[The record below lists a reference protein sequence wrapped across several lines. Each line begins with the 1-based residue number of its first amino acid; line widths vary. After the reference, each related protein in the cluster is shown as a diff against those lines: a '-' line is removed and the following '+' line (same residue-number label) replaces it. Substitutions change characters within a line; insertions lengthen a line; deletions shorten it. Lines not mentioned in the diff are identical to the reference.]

1 MYSLGRFSAS
11 LRLVSPAAIAN
22 SEACIAPRRRVY
34 SGNAESPL
42 VAADTRSRHCRS
54 LGQDEVTAMRAQVI
68 KDRLIGILRW
78 IKSDERTE
86 LEVSVKKRGDG
97 SGHYFVS

>member
-1 MYSLGRFSAS
+1 
-11 LRLVSPAAIAN
+11 
-22 SEACIAPRRRVY
+22 
-34 SGNAESPL
+34 
-42 VAADTRSRHCRS
+42 
-54 LGQDEVTAMRAQVI
+54 MRAQVI